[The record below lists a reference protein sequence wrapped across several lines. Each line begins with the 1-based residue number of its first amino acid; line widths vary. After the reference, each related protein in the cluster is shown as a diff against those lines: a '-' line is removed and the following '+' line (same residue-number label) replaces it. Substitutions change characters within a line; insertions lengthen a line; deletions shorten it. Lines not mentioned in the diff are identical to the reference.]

1 MSAETFGPSRRVER
15 VIGAVIDGAGAATSW
30 IGLGL
35 VLVVAGNV
43 LLRYVFNT
51 GTVALQELEWHLVAP
66 VALFGMSYGMR
77 HGAHVRVDFLY
88 DRLPREVTAIIDLI
102 AALLMIGIATA
113 VVLLAIPYVGQ
124 SLQLMEGSPDP
135 GGLPYRFIL
144 KALIPAGFV
153 CFGLQALAQA
163 IQCAHEVVALFA
175 REPTTGAEAFDAAE
189 AVAAE

>member
-1 MSAETFGPSRRVER
+1 MNAVTLGPARRVER
-15 VIGAVIDGAGAATSW
+15 AIGAVIDGAGAATSW

-66 VALFGMSYGMR
+66 IALFGMSFGLR
-77 HGAHVRVDFLY
+77 HGAPVRVDFLY
-88 DRLPREVTAIIDLI
+88 DRLTRETTAIIDLT
-102 AALLMIGIATA
+102 AAILMVGVATA
-113 VVLLAIPYVGQ
+113 VVALAVPYVGQ

-135 GGLPYRFIL
+135 GGLPYRFAL
-144 KALIPAGFV
+144 KALIPAGFA

-163 IQCAHEVVALFA
+163 IQYAREVALLRA
-175 REPTTGAEAFDAAE
+175 RRRPEAGLPAGAGVVPAE
-189 AVAAE
+189 